1 MSVGFLIALT
11 LIQIMVALSPNYYFF
26 LFGRFLI
33 GFFIPGGITS
43 FILMCEITGP
53 SQRSLLSVTT
63 AATFG
68 IMYGFLALSAYF
80 IRNWRGI
87 TVFTAVMTLVVVLF
101 IRLGPLSL
109 SLSHKFPGPLI
120 SSLFSFFIDLL

>member
-33 GFFIPGGITS
+33 GFFIPGGITA

-53 SQRSLLSVTT
+53 SQRSLLSVTI
-63 AATFG
+63 AITFG
-68 IMYGFLALSAYF
+68 IMYGFLALSAYL
-80 IRNWRGI
+80 IRNWRGL
-87 TVFTAVMTLVVVLF
+87 TVFTAVMSFIVVLF

-109 SLSHKFPGPLI
+109 SLSLI
-120 SSLFSFFIDLL
+120 NFLVL